1 MDKVFLPKEEMLP
14 HIFLA
19 RKYDTRKIDAKK
31 TQPRTAI
38 YYENSI
44 YLSDGGTVVIND
56 VSHNIKKGD
65 VRFTR
70 PGDVCYS
77 EPHFSCCTIYFDLG
91 KKGISYSNEILDSI
105 PSFFHLKTNVVRYFE
120 EVIYRYGTTSPIS
133 PVVMNSY
140 VLRIISE
147 YYNELHIAKNRSAAV
162 NTCLAY
168 IEENFHTNITLETLS
183 KISGYSSLHLL
194 RLFKS
199 DIGIS
204 PHEHLTSVRI
214 NHAKHLLI
222 NSVLPLSDIAFMCG
236 FQSDSHFKSLFKSRT
251 GISPGKF
258 RKDSH
263 ILI

>member
-1 MDKVFLPKEEMLP
+1 MDKVFLPKENMLP

-19 RKYDTRKIDAKK
+19 RRYDSSKNDAKK

-38 YYENSI
+38 YYENSV
-44 YLSDGGTVVIND
+44 YLSDGGAVAING
-56 VSHNIKKGD
+56 VEHKIRKGD
-65 VRFTR
+65 IRFTR

-91 KKGISYSNEILDSI
+91 EQGVSYSNEILDAI
-105 PSFFHLKTNVVRYFE
+105 PSYFHINTNVTRFFE
-120 EVIYRYGTTSPIS
+120 EVIDRYGTVSPIS
-133 PVVMNSY
+133 PLIMNSY

-147 YYNELHIAKNRSAAV
+147 YYNELHIEKKHSRAV
-162 NTCLAY
+162 SDCLAY
-168 IEENFHTNITLETLS
+168 IDDNFHTNITLETLS

-194 RLFKS
+194 RLFKAE
-199 DIGIS
+199 IGIS

-214 NHAKHLLI
+214 NQAKNLLI
-222 NSVLPLSDIAFMCG
+222 NSALSLTEISFMCG
-236 FQSDSHFKSLFKSRT
+236 FQSDSHFKSLFKSKT

-263 ILI
+263 LLV